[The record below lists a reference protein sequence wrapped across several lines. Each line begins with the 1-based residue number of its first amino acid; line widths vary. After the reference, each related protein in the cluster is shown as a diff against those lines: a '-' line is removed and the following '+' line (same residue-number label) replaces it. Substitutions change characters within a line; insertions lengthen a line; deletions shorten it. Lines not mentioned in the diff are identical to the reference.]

1 MVGLDRAAVWIQ
13 LEVDAELAI
22 LGIRKKF
29 PHIKAKKLTGNTQT
43 FKINKDNINEIR
55 VKEKAGKTLI
65 KIDFS
70 YSKYKREDNLYPLED
85 EKMKVLVEDELVN
98 IVEEIALVKINRN
111 HFKYEYLEVCS
122 QENIKSFSQFHNIIS
137 AFYRGLKRNVNYQ
150 DGIRFENYNSNLDF
164 YYNTGFIYQVNRGW
178 KIRLYNKILEHNKKA
193 TEKIIGNSIRLEH
206 RLTTTVLTYF
216 CKSAKISEI
225 TISTLKEKILSEI
238 GLKLFKYLE
247 SEVQRDIDLLEE
259 KFKDYTS
266 RSLVSLIRD
275 LQEHILDVEVVNYV
289 VTSLGKTSE
298 RQIKRYRQRVK
309 EILKEFQENNGI
321 KRCNFGNI
329 ERLEFFIKKILCC
342 NIKVKINN
350 KERLHFISY

>member
-164 YYNTGFIYQVNRGW
+164 YYNTGFIYQVNRDW

>member
-1 MVGLDRAAVWIQ
+1 MIGLDRAAVWIQ
-13 LEVDAELAI
+13 LEVDAELVI

-29 PHIKAKKLTGNTQT
+29 THIKAKKLTGNTQT

-85 EKMKVLVEDELVN
+85 EKIKILVENELVN
-98 IVEEIALVKINRN
+98 IIREIALTKISRDN
-111 HFKYEYLEVCS
+111 FKYEYLEVCS
-122 QENIKSFSQFHNIIS
+122 QEDIKSFSQFHNIIS

-193 TEKIIGNSIRLEH
+193 SEKVIGNSIRLEH
-206 RLTTTVLTYF
+206 RLTTTVLTHL
-216 CKSAKISEI
+216 CKSAKVSEI
-225 TISTLKEKILSEI
+225 TINILKEKILYNI

-247 SEVQRDIDLLEE
+247 TEIQRDIDLLEK
-259 KFKDYTS
+259 KFNNYSS
-266 RSLVSLIRD
+266 RSLSSLIRD
-275 LQEHILDVEVVNYV
+275 SQEHILDVEVVNYV

-309 EILKEFQENNGI
+309 EILLEFQENNGV

-329 ERLEFFIKKILCC
+329 ERLEFFVKKILCC
-342 NIKVKINN
+342 NIKVKIKNR
-350 KERLHFISY
+350 ERLHFITY

>member
-1 MVGLDRAAVWIQ
+1 MVGLDRAAVWAQ
-13 LEVDAELAI
+13 LEVDTELAI